1 MPSSNGRKYPAPMTM
16 RFTPAASHLEQK
28 HVAVCLLCHRRFL
41 NGDTTHLGYS
51 AEGRALCV
59 GDCCSG
65 VLVETAIRHSFLA
78 RPFETPG
85 SHILLWRYMD
95 FAKYVGLV
103 SARSLFFC
111 RLDKLEDSFE
121 GAMGAE
127 GMRERW
133 CAHYL
138 KFFRDAVR
146 NPPGYSCDKTAEQ
159 IEAESQRLLSEFRS
173 GNEKK
178 ARSVFVSCWF
188 ESECE
193 SDAMWRLF
201 SQQSQYAVAVQTTV
215 GRLRNSL
222 DREATIGRVRYI
234 DYDKEYP
241 DIGFPHFFKRRAF
254 EHEREVRAVILDM
267 GTPVESEGK
276 VVDVALDR
284 LITAV
289 RVSPLSPSWFR
300 SVVQNVTATYDLD
313 AEILVSSLSQKAF
326 R

>member
-1 MPSSNGRKYPAPMTM
+1 MYLAPMTM
-16 RFTPAASHLEQK
+16 RFTPTASHLERK
-28 HVAVCLLCHRRFL
+28 HVTTCLLCHRGFL

-51 AEGRALCV
+51 ADGRSLCV

-65 VLVETAIRHSFLA
+65 ALVETAIRHSFLA
-78 RPFETPG
+78 QPFETPQ

-95 FAKYVGLV
+95 FAKYVGLL

-111 RLDKLEDSFE
+111 RLDKLEDPYE

-138 KFFRDAVR
+138 ERFREAIR
-146 NPPGYSCDKTAEQ
+146 NPPLGYICDKTSEQ
-159 IEAESQRLLSEFRS
+159 VEADAQRLLFEFRN

-178 ARSVFVSCWF
+178 TRSVFATCWY
-188 ESECE
+188 ENEHE

-215 GRLRNSL
+215 GRLRKCL
-222 DREATIGRVRYI
+222 DRETTIGRVRYI

-254 EHEREVRAVILDM
+254 EHEREVRAAILDIE
-267 GTPVESEGK
+267 TPTDCEGK
-276 VVDVALDR
+276 AVGVDLDR
-284 LITAV
+284 LIVAV

-300 SVVQNVTATYDLD
+300 TVVQNVTAKYDLD
-313 AEILVSSLSQKAF
+313 AEILASSLSQKAF